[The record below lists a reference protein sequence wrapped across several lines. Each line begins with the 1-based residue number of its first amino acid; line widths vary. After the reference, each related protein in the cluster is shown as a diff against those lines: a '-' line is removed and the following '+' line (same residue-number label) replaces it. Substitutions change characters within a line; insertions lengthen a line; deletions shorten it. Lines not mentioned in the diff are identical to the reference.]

1 MRKVLVLSI
10 TAAALAGGMATPA
23 LAVCGANP
31 LDQCSG
37 NTLVAFTVLPD
48 VGSISIVAT
57 PAAVGVSNT
66 ALAPVSTGTDGAKSV
81 AVPLGVTTVL
91 DGRTSSSGWSVSASA
106 NNGFTL
112 TGGSSPTIAASRATF
127 SVPVAPVAADA
138 SLLTGAL
145 TGAGQSTIS
154 SRATTPVASGSVI
167 LTSSSTSVNATTFI
181 PQLNVNVTG
190 AAAGLYTGTV
200 TQSVS

>member
-1 MRKVLVLSI
+1 MRKPIVLCV
-10 TAAALAGGMATPA
+10 TVAALAGGMAGPA
-23 LAVCGANP
+23 LAACGANP

-37 NTLVAFTVLPD
+37 STTVAFTVLPD

-57 PAAVGVSNT
+57 PAAVGVSDT

-91 DGRTSSSGWSVSASA
+91 DGRTTSLGWSVSATA
-106 NNGFTL
+106 NSGFTL
-112 TGGSSPTIAASRATF
+112 VGGSSPTIAAAKATF
-127 SVPVAPVAADA
+127 SVPVAPGVA
-138 SLLTGAL
+138 SGTLLTGAL
-145 TGAGQSTIS
+145 SGAGQSGIS

-167 LTSSSTSVNATTFI
+167 LASNSTSVNATAFV
-181 PQLNVNVTG
+181 PQLNVDVTG
-190 AAAGLYTGTV
+190 AAAGVYTGTV